1 VQAFLSS
8 TFERTS
14 SRSLIAPPFP
24 RRTAISHLHAP
35 PSAARG
41 GGATAG
47 GLHPPDRLLA
57 PGARLPTQGRL
68 PETAGEALTR
78 KQLSRTEP
86 QKSRTRFC
94 RSFPGSRCTRNHCLL
109 HAELVPDTR
118 HGYRGSNGQHHTP
131 SPLLAPGRSARV
143 RVLPPVFCPTVR
155 VPWGGGV
162 GVGVGVG
169 GCVLTRDVLGDSR
182 WNRTVPVAITWQLRF
197 SVRGALPRNLLQ
209 SGCTD

>member
-1 VQAFLSS
+1 M
-8 TFERTS
+8 
-14 SRSLIAPPFP
+14 SLIVPPFP
-24 RRTAISHLHAP
+24 RRTAISNLHAP

-41 GGATAG
+41 GAATAG
-47 GLHPPDRLLA
+47 GLRPPDRLLA
-57 PGARLPTQGRL
+57 PGARLATQGRL
-68 PETAGEALTR
+68 PETAREALTR
-78 KQLSRTEP
+78 KQLSRIQP

-94 RSFPGSRCTRNHCLL
+94 RSFPGSRCTRNHYLL
-109 HAELVPDTR
+109 HAELLPDTR

-162 GVGVGVG
+162 GVGVGG
-169 GCVLTRDVLGDSR
+169 FVLTRDVLGHSR
-182 WNRTVPVAITWQLRF
+182 WNGTLPVAITWQLRF
-197 SVRGALPRNLLQ
+197 SLRDALPRNLLQ